1 MQGEARGTE
10 IMQHVR
16 HSGYRHAQEAARYVT
31 RQARSLGQFPR
42 VGIILGSGLGGVVAR
57 VEQAQKVPYSSIPNF
72 PRTTVKGHAGILHW
86 GRWGK
91 VPVAVLEGRL
101 HLYEGFAASEVLFPA
116 RVLGLVGVEVLV
128 VTCAAGGIS
137 PRALPGGFMIFSDHL
152 NLLGQPLLG
161 GPHDVRWGPRFL
173 DMSEAYDA
181 ALRQEAGWAA
191 KALGLQWFEGVYASV
206 LGPQFETPAEV
217 RALRRLG
224 ADAVGMS
231 AVPDVLAA
239 RQMGVRVLAIAT
251 ITNRAAGL
259 SRHLLTH
266 EEVLEVGTR
275 AAEDLARWLDVWLP
289 RV

>member
-1 MQGEARGTE
+1 MRQVHRP
-10 IMQHVR
+10 
-16 HSGYRHAQEAARYVT
+16 GYPQAQVAARCLL
-31 RQARSLGQFPR
+31 RQARSMGQFPR
-42 VGIILGSGLGGVVAR
+42 VGIILGSGLGEVVAR
-57 VEQAQKVPYSSIPNF
+57 VKRAREVPYKSIPHF
-72 PRTTVKGHAGILHW
+72 PRTTVEGHAGILHL
-86 GRWGK
+86 GVWGK
-91 VPVAVLEGRL
+91 VPVAVLEGRM
-101 HLYEGFAASEVLFPA
+101 HVYEGFTPSEVLFPA
-116 RVLGLVGVEVLV
+116 RVLGLAGVKVLV

-181 ALRQEAGWAA
+181 ALRQEARRAA
-191 KALGLQWFEGVYASV
+191 KALGLKWFEGVYASV

-217 RALRRLG
+217 RGLRRLG

-239 RQMGVRVLAIAT
+239 RQMGVRVLAIAA

-259 SRHLLTH
+259 SRQLLTH
-266 EEVLEVGTR
+266 EDVLEVGTR

>member
-1 MQGEARGTE
+1 
-10 IMQHVR
+10 MQHVR
-16 HSGYRHAQEAARYVT
+16 HSGYRQAQEAARYVT

-57 VEQAQKVPYSSIPNF
+57 IERARKIPYKSIPHF
-72 PRTTVKGHAGILHW
+72 PRTTVEGHAGILHL
-86 GRWGK
+86 GFWGK
-91 VPVAVLEGRL
+91 VPVAVLEGRM
-101 HLYEGFAASEVLFPA
+101 HLYEGFTPSEVLFPA
-116 RVLGLVGVEVLV
+116 RVLGLAGVEVLV

-137 PRALPGGFMIFSDHL
+137 PRALPGSFMIFSDHL
-152 NLLGQPLLG
+152 NLLGQPLLAG
-161 GPHDVRWGPRFL
+161 AHDVRWGPRFL
-173 DMSEAYDA
+173 DMSEAYDS
-181 ALRQEAGWAA
+181 ALRQEARRAA
-191 KALGLQWFEGVYASV
+191 KTLGLKWFEGVYASV

-275 AAEDLARWLDVWLP
+275 AAEDLARWLDVLLP